1 MVNSDFPS
9 FDFVV
14 PVTMSDD
21 GARVLAEEACRSA
34 FGMSDFDIIDIS
46 HAESGHI
53 ETPNGVVEGKRYIV
67 VYRNNLPH

>member
-1 MVNSDFPS
+1 MVSAQLPS

-14 PVTMSDD
+14 PLTMSDD

-34 FGMSDFDIIDIS
+34 FGMSDFDILEIS
-46 HAESGHI
+46 HTESGDI
-53 ETPNGVVEGKRYIV
+53 ETPKGIVQGKRYVV

>member
-1 MVNSDFPS
+1 MRDNELPS

-14 PVTMSDD
+14 PLTMSDG
-21 GARVLAEEACRSA
+21 GAELLAEKACRSL
-34 FGMSDFDIIDIS
+34 GMSNFDILEIS
-46 HAESGHI
+46 HVESGDI

>member
-1 MVNSDFPS
+1 MVNSELPS

-14 PVTMSDD
+14 PLTMSDD

-34 FGMSDFDIIDIS
+34 FGMSDFDIMEIS
-46 HAESGHI
+46 IAEAGDI
-53 ETPNGVVEGKRYIV
+53 ETPNGIVEGKRYIV